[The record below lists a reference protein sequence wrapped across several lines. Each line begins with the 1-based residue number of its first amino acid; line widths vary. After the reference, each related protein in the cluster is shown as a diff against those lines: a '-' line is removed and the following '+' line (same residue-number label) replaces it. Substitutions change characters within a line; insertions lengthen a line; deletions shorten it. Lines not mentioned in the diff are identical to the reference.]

1 MSQAKTLLMG
11 AVAYDPKVVI
21 IWDGFRQYFAG
32 QGLDFDY
39 ELYSNY
45 ERQVES
51 HLAGHIHVAWNS
63 PLAWLQTKAVAE
75 RLGRRA
81 QAICMRDTDR
91 DLTSV
96 IIVKEDS
103 AIRQLAD
110 LNGKRVGVGAS
121 DSPQAYLIPLGYLAE
136 AGLHAGKQVDVVPF
150 DVLLGKHGDHIGG
163 EREAV
168 QALLR
173 GEVDAACLID
183 ANYLW
188 ASLRGNSASW
198 LCSGAGADP
207 PLRSL
212 QLHGFRGCSR
222 EADPALSGA
231 TSGYD
236 VFGPES
242 AAAVG
247 PRRAEAVASWTYGWL
262 SPARVSS

>member
-1 MSQAKTLLMG
+1 M
-11 AVAYDPKVVI
+11 
-21 IWDGFRQYFAG
+21 
-32 QGLDFDY
+32 
-39 ELYSNY
+39 
-45 ERQVES
+45 ES

-103 AIRQLAD
+103 AIRQLSD
-110 LNGKRVGVGAS
+110 LGGKRVGVGAS
-121 DSPQAYLIPLGYLAE
+121 DSPQAYLIPLGHLAE
-136 AGLHAGKQVDVVPF
+136 AGLHAGKQIDVVPF

-183 ANYLW
+183 ANYLGFTQEGI
-188 ASLRGNSASW
+188 LPPGSARV
-198 LCSGAGADP
+198 LGRTRL
-207 PLRSL
+207 LRSL

-231 TSGYD
+231 TSGYV
-236 VFGPES
+236 VFGPEG

-247 PRRAEAVASWTYGWL
+247 PRRAEAVASWTYRWL

>member
-1 MSQAKTLLMG
+1 M
-11 AVAYDPKVVI
+11 P
-21 IWDGFRQYFAG
+21 RRFA
-32 QGLDFDY
+32 
-39 ELYSNY
+39 
-45 ERQVES
+45 
-51 HLAGHIHVAWNS
+51 
-63 PLAWLQTKAVAE
+63 
-75 RLGRRA
+75 
-81 QAICMRDTDR
+81 MRDTDR

-96 IIVKEDS
+96 IIVREDS

-136 AGLHAGKQVDVVPF
+136 AGLHAGKQIDVVPF
-150 DVLLGKHGDHIGG
+150 DVLLGKHGDHVGG

-183 ANYLW
+183 ANYLGFTQEGILPP
-188 ASLRGNSASW
+188 ASARAL
-198 LCSGAGADP
+198 ADP
-207 PLRSL
+207 SLRSL

-222 EADPALSGA
+222 EADPPLSGA
-231 TSGYD
+231 TSGYV

-247 PRRAEAVASWTYGWL
+247 PRRVEAVASWTYGWL